1 MVKDQS
7 PETDSSGRSDR
18 RPDLSSS
25 DDAAL
30 LELLLDSPDR
40 IDLRIVLWADGRVLP
55 ESDPGRRTLV
65 GWHQAGGPVLLG
77 VTTGVATE
85 EALFEAFHLA
95 ALEGAAP
102 VERWKDPL
110 ESFWGDA
117 DPGLRERIG
126 ARWGHPERITSPEA
140 WTGLAW
146 GTPPV
151 SGPPRTG
158 VVAARVPDPLRRTVD
173 WLADL
178 GVEVA
183 AWEIER
189 ADDSA
194 DGAFRFRRVAGRWGD
209 LPDRPLPAMEEERR
223 RRTYVRHTGGVT
235 AALLAGLEKAC
246 RSSGATVAW
255 SGREWV
261 RFDGPGRSLRIFPG
275 TEGIDLQFVGADEGT
290 LIGLRFRYG
299 VSVGTDPPAGAPPGV
314 HLRLASPEDLGPEV
328 RLLVK
333 AWLGGRPDETG
344 SAPRAVSRRRGAAAE
359 DPSGG
364 DADPDR
370 RPARERERGRRNRS
384 R

>member
-1 MVKDQS
+1 MVKDQ
-7 PETDSSGRSDR
+7 PSDT
-18 RPDLSSS
+18 
-25 DDAAL
+25 AL
-30 LELLLDSPDR
+30 LELLFGSPDR
-40 IDLRIVLWADGRVLP
+40 IDLHIVLWADGRVLR
-55 ESDPGRRTLV
+55 ESVPGRRTLV

-85 EALFEAFHLA
+85 AALLEAFHLA

-102 VERWKDPL
+102 VERWKGPL

-117 DPGLRERIG
+117 DPDLRDRIA
-126 ARWGHPERITSPEA
+126 ARWGHRERIASPEA

-146 GTPPV
+146 GTEPV
-151 SGPPRTG
+151 SGPARTG
-158 VVAARVPDPLRRTVD
+158 VVAARVPDPLRRTID

-183 AWEIER
+183 AWEIDR
-189 ADDSA
+189 ADGSP
-194 DGAFRFRRVAGRWGD
+194 GAEFRFQRVAGRWSD
-209 LPDRPLPAMEEERR
+209 LPDRPLPAMDEERR

-235 AALLAGLEKAC
+235 AALLAGLEETC

-261 RFDGPGRSLRIFPG
+261 RFDGPGRSLRIFPA
-275 TEGIDLQFVGADEGT
+275 TEWIDLQFVGADEGT

-333 AWLGGRPDETG
+333 AWLGGRPEETG
-344 SAPRAVSRRRGAAAE
+344 GAPAAVSRRREASAR
-359 DPSGG
+359 DPSGEE
-364 DADPDR
+364 ADPDR
-370 RPARERERGRRNRS
+370 RPARERERGRRNR
-384 R
+384 